1 MTFGELGAL
10 PLTAL
15 VTRPVTEQF
24 PDLRPGVARF
34 DAPAGTL
41 VHHAVRDVL
50 TRYPARAGESS
61 ADVAHPRSRTVL
73 DWAAGRFRA
82 LIGARG
88 GVVSFGADMTSL
100 TEGFV
105 RSVAPALRPG
115 DEVMCT
121 ALDHAANVD
130 PWRESAVRQG
140 AVVRVADLS
149 PSGELTVDAVTEQL
163 SPRTRWIAVTAGSNV
178 LGSAP
183 DIPAICAAA
192 RSTGARIFVDGV
204 QAPAHRFVD
213 VAAWGCDAFVTS
225 ADKWYGPRCGVLW
238 NRDGRL
244 GSAVVRTAD
253 RPGAEHGPGIEVV
266 LAAGVAAEVLLN
278 WDRPAVF
285 RHGERLANLLARG
298 LRMIDGVRVLG
309 RPDGRSP
316 IPIVSFQVVGRSAA
330 DVAAILAEEGIAVGH
345 GTFGAEAALRAVSP
359 DVPESLRA
367 GVARYTTRDDVRALL
382 GGVAAIAAPGV

>member
-1 MTFGELGAL
+1 MTFGELDAL

-24 PDLRPGVARF
+24 PDLRPGAARF

-41 VHHAVRDVL
+41 VHHAVRDVM
-50 TRYPARAGESS
+50 TRYPARAG

-73 DWAAGRFRA
+73 DWAAGRFRT
-82 LIGARG
+82 LIGAPG
-88 GVVSFGADMTSL
+88 GIVSFGADMTSL
-100 TEGFV
+100 TEKFV

-130 PWRESAVRQG
+130 PWRESARRQG

-163 SPRTRWIAVTAGSNV
+163 SPRTRWVAVTAGSNV

-238 NRDGRL
+238 NRDGRPR
-244 GSAVVRTAD
+244 SVVARTTD
-253 RPGAEHGPGIEVV
+253 RPGVARGPGIEAV
-266 LAAGVAAEVLLN
+266 LAAGVAAEVLLR
-278 WDRPAVF
+278 WDRSAVF

-330 DVAAILAEEGIAVGH
+330 EVAAVLAAEGITVGH
-345 GTFGAEAALRAVSP
+345 GTFGAEPALRAVSP
-359 DVPESLRA
+359 DAPESLRA

-382 GGVAAIAAPGV
+382 GGVAAIASPRA